1 MIIDTHAHL
10 YYENIAVNLDEVLEN
25 ARNSSVQK
33 IIVPA
38 VDLKTSCEIIKLS
51 EKHDIIHALVGIH
64 PGDVNNSNPDDLSE
78 IERLLEHP
86 KVVGIGETG
95 LDYYWDTSNIDTQ
108 KVFFQS
114 QIEMAKKNKLPI
126 VIHTRNSTEDAI
138 TMIEE
143 NYDEDLSGQFHCFGG
158 SAADAE
164 KILRLDNFYI
174 SFCGNVTYKSY
185 KEYDV
190 IESIPAER
198 LLSETDSPFLT
209 PVPYRGKVNEPAN
222 IIHTIRK
229 IAQVKEMDEA
239 ELLRIMYENSFK
251 LFAKIKENRF

>member
-10 YYENIAVNLDEVLEN
+10 YYENIAVNLEEVLEN
-25 ARNSSVQK
+25 ARNSGIQK

-38 VDLKTSCEIIKLS
+38 VDLKTSYDIIKLS
-51 EKHDIIHALVGIH
+51 EKHEIIYALVGIH
-64 PGDVNNSNPDDLSE
+64 PGDVNKSDLDDL
-78 IERLLEHP
+78 IEVEKLLQHP

-108 KVFFQS
+108 KEFFRR
-114 QIEMAKKNKLPI
+114 QIDMAKRNKMPI
-126 VIHTRNSTEDAI
+126 VIHTRDSTEDAI

-143 NYDEDLSGQFHCFGG
+143 NYDENLSGQFHCFGG
-158 SAADAE
+158 TVADAE
-164 KILRLDNFYI
+164 RILKLDHFYI

-190 IESIPAER
+190 IEMIPAER

-209 PVPYRGKVNEPAN
+209 PVPNRGKVNEPSN
-222 IIHTIRK
+222 IVYTIRK
-229 IAQVKEMDEA
+229 IAEVKKVDVA
-239 ELLRIMYENSFK
+239 ELSRIMYENSLK
-251 LFAKIKENRF
+251 LFNKN